1 MWPKRRWAYIFF
13 SSHTLVVAFHVPPAL
28 AQSASVFAAVTS
40 PAKAGP
46 VKASASVTAKI
57 EIRVFIAFSPLRSMS
72 LNRLCGFMFQGKR
85 PFLTGLLTVNRG
97 YHDSWLMNPT
107 NICAAL
113 SSAHGFLKHCR
124 MLRRA
129 TRLLRWPRSGFIWPL
144 KPERD
149 KASSMTSGSYRDA
162 DRSRRQETPD
172 SYQGLKQR

>member
-1 MWPKRRWAYIFF
+1 MQKSKEEF
-13 SSHTLVVAFHVPPAL
+13 SWRLLPY
-28 AQSASVFAAVTS
+28 
-40 PAKAGP
+40 AGLK
-46 VKASASVTAKI
+46 V
-57 EIRVFIAFSPLRSMS
+57 RS
-72 LNRLCGFMFQGKR
+72 LNRLAGLRFQGKR
-85 PFLTGLLTVNRG
+85 PFLTGLLIVNRG

-149 KASSMTSGSYRDA
+149 RDKASSMPSGSYRDA
-162 DRSRRQETPD
+162 D
-172 SYQGLKQR
+172 

>member
-1 MWPKRRWAYIFF
+1 
-13 SSHTLVVAFHVPPAL
+13 
-28 AQSASVFAAVTS
+28 
-40 PAKAGP
+40 
-46 VKASASVTAKI
+46 
-57 EIRVFIAFSPLRSMS
+57 
-72 LNRLCGFMFQGKR
+72 MFQGKR

-129 TRLLRWPRSGFIWPL
+129 TRLPRWPRSGFVWPL

-149 KASSMTSGSYRDA
+149 KASSMTSGSYRRV
-162 DRSRRQETPD
+162 DRSRRQVQIALAAFAPA
-172 SYQGLKQR
+172 SSQGFQIAFHKLHDEFFVAGVPPAIAVDAADQHLTIMIDFH

>member
-1 MWPKRRWAYIFF
+1 
-13 SSHTLVVAFHVPPAL
+13 
-28 AQSASVFAAVTS
+28 
-40 PAKAGP
+40 
-46 VKASASVTAKI
+46 
-57 EIRVFIAFSPLRSMS
+57 
-72 LNRLCGFMFQGKR
+72 
-85 PFLTGLLTVNRG
+85 VNRG

-149 KASSMTSGSYRDA
+149 KSSSMTSGSYRDA
-162 DRSRRQETPD
+162 DRSRRSGNYRVDMQKPRRREIIRGFITFFWTGVPNGYGG
-172 SYQGLKQR
+172 SPQGPPRKRRPWRPIPLRRRELQILWHPGHSRKEAPVLPRRGS